1 LRTLLQQ
8 LVQAQSDGDKLF
20 KLVTEVYKDRL
31 RKGQKSSPL
40 TLKESLDIL
49 VHLTDIYPQTTM
61 CIDALD
67 EVDDTTRIR
76 LLEALNYVMKHSKNL
91 VKVFAT
97 TRMDPDIVLQFEF
110 FPRIELQPDDNF
122 VDIKNFVEMSV
133 QQAIDDKRLLHGA
146 VPLDLKE
153 EVCAVLRERSKGM

>member
-1 LRTLLQQ
+1 
-8 LVQAQSDGDKLF
+8 
-20 KLVTEVYKDRL
+20 
-31 RKGQKSSPL
+31 
-40 TLKESLDIL
+40 
-49 VHLTDIYPQTTM
+49 M

-122 VDIKNFVEMSV
+122 GDIKNFVEMSV

-153 EVCAVLRERSKGM
+153 EVCGPARKVKGNVSARCKPLYFIPMVAEKGGQMSGFS